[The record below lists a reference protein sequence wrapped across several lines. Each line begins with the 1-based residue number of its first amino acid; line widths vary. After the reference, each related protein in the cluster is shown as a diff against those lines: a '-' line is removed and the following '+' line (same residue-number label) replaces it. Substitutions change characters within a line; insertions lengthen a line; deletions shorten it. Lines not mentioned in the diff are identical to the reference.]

1 MGGCRTPS
9 RARRGIDEGDAVDGT
24 HLTFEQQPDLIAWL
38 SEIGGAEAD
47 PIPLEPEALAGFV
60 CAVSPA

>member
-1 MGGCRTPS
+1 M
-9 RARRGIDEGDAVDGT
+9 VDGT